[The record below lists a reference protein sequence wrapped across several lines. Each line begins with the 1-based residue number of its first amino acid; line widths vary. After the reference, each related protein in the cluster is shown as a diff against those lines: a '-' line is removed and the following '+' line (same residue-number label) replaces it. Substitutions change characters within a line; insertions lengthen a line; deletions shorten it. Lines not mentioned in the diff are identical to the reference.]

1 MVQLSQM
8 VNLLVNSN
16 SGETAANSPDDLTL
30 PMETIEDLRT
40 NEEKLE
46 NKENL
51 KALVFQ
57 I

>member
-8 VNLLVNSN
+8 VNILVYSY
-16 SGETAANSPDDLTL
+16 SGETAADLPDDLTL
-30 PMETIEDLRT
+30 PMEKIEDLRT